1 MSTQAL
7 LDAVRNDGVQFVTM
21 RPRGSAF
28 AVLDRKVVIT
38 APPELDEL
46 AGLGDPD
53 VLDELVDLLDDPDRA
68 WAAAVV
74 LSAATGRDAKQI
86 ESFSASPDEWW
97 ATLGE
102 TAQERWRDWLQD
114 TRDRLR
120 WDPAARTFVMD
131 G

>member
-1 MSTQAL
+1 MCWT
-7 LDAVRNDGVQFVTM
+7 
-21 RPRGSAF
+21 
-28 AVLDRKVVIT
+28 K
-38 APPELDEL
+38 
-46 AGLGDPD
+46 
-53 VLDELVDLLDDPDRA
+53 LVDLLDDPDRA

-74 LSAATGRDAKQI
+74 LAAATGRDAKQI
-86 ESFSASPDEWW
+86 ESLPASPDEWW

-120 WDPAARTFVMD
+120 WDPAARTFMVD